1 MNDLLIVSATKE
13 SDGRKTLLN
22 TSLTLPVK
30 FHVNNK
36 DSLSSV
42 YNQYIN
48 KDFKNEIL
56 VMCHD
61 DLYIDDL
68 KLQEKIQT
76 ALKTYDVIGLAGT
89 TGPLNIRPPVLW
101 HIMGGPRENYRG
113 SVAHFKERG
122 NTKQLFS
129 TNFGL
134 TPDRV
139 LLIDGLF
146 IATKV
151 QTLLDNNIKF
161 DETNPARFHFYDLDF
176 CLQCNA
182 AKLKIGVWPI
192 WCIHAS
198 HGLQEYTSEFLT
210 GQEWFIKKWNNN

>member
-1 MNDLLIVSATKE
+1 MSGLIIVSATKE
-13 SDGRKTLLN
+13 SEGRNTLLN
-22 TSLTLPVK
+22 ISQPLPVR
-30 FHVNNK
+30 FHTNNK
-36 DSLSSV
+36 DGLASV

-48 KDFKNEIL
+48 KDFKDETL

-68 KLQEKIQT
+68 RLQDKIYK
-76 ALKTYDVIGLAGT
+76 AFKTYDVVGLAGT
-89 TGPLNIRPPVLW
+89 TGPLNIKPPVLW

-113 SVAHFKERG
+113 SVAHFKEKG

-129 TNFGL
+129 TGFGL

-146 IATKV
+146 MAVKV
-151 QTLLDNNIKF
+151 KTLLDNNIKF

-176 CLQCNA
+176 CLQCNK

-198 HGLQEYTSEFLT
+198 PGLQEYTPEFLA
-210 GQEWFIKKWNNN
+210 GQEWFIKKWGNK